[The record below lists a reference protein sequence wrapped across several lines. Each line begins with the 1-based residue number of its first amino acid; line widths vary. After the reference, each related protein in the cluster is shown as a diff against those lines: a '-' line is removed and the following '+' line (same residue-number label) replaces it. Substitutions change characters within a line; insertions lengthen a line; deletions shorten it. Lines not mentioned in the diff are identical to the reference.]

1 MTLLLYAALSGAFFL
16 LPFDLIQVHG
26 YSATLAGAVF
36 LPLTIIM
43 SLLSRWSGGLLD
55 RIGARLP
62 LIVGP
67 TITATSLW
75 IGFLLPIAMV
85 GLGMAVAVAP
95 LTTTVINAVPGHQTG
110 VASGINNSVASVA
123 TLLAIAVFGAVGLGG
138 FNRALD
144 QRLTTPTLSS
154 SARQAIESA
163 RGKFVIDASLT
174 TSLGVDRPI
183 VEAAVKASLA
193 DGIRISML
201 LAAALA
207 LASAACAEFT
217 IRPNEGRRIAGQAN
231 A

>member
-1 MTLLLYAALSGAFFL
+1 MPPLQHVLDRAFGLRELLC
-16 LPFDLIQVHG
+16 I
-26 YSATLAGAVF
+26 AGAQHY
-36 LPLTIIM
+36 I
-43 SLLSRWSGGLLD
+43 
-55 RIGARLP
+55 RL
-62 LIVGP
+62 
-67 TITATSLW
+67 A
-75 IGFLLPIAMV
+75 
-85 GLGMAVAVAP
+85 
-95 LTTTVINAVPGHQTG
+95 
-110 VASGINNSVASVA
+110 
-123 TLLAIAVFGAVGLGG
+123 
-138 FNRALD
+138 D

>member
-1 MTLLLYAALSGAFFL
+1 LET
-16 LPFDLIQVHG
+16 
-26 YSATLAGAVF
+26 
-36 LPLTIIM
+36 
-43 SLLSRWSGGLLD
+43 
-55 RIGARLP
+55 
-62 LIVGP
+62 
-67 TITATSLW
+67 
-75 IGFLLPIAMV
+75 
-85 GLGMAVAVAP
+85 
-95 LTTTVINAVPGHQTG
+95 
-110 VASGINNSVASVA
+110 
-123 TLLAIAVFGAVGLGG
+123 
-138 FNRALD
+138 RALFAGS
-144 QRLTTPTLSS
+144 QGGTVARPSGNTCGTTLSS

-174 TSLGVDRPI
+174 TSLGVDGPI